1 MEREKID
8 FTGLHINN
16 FLLEKT
22 GLDAT
27 EEMLLRHVIG
37 TKDSLTGIN
46 PKTFVDWNKNML
58 APTKFD
64 VAKFL
69 SEEGRGSIS
78 DNYMRLSMSP
88 VKMHPGPQ
96 LPLMTG
102 ALGLPI
108 T

>member
-1 MEREKID
+1 MSEKID
-8 FTGLHINN
+8 LSTI
-16 FLLEKT
+16 FLNEFLRNKT
-22 GLDAT
+22 GSDAL
-27 EEMLLRHVIG
+27 EEMLYKHVIG
-37 TKDSLTGIN
+37 TKESQTGIN
-46 PKTFVDWNKNML
+46 PKTFVDWNKSML

-78 DNYMRLSMSP
+78 NNYMRLSVSP

-108 T
+108 A